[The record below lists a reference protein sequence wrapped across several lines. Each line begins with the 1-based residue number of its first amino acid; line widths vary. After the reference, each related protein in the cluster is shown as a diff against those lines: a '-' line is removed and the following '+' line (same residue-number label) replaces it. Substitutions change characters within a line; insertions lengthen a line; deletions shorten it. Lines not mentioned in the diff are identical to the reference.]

1 MANNQLS
8 KEEVRRIRQQWAML
22 EKIKQMLSHS
32 RWLIEQRNRQ
42 KNKKNKTP
50 YQIHWIYDKDVLT
63 EYNKN
68 VRAQVVGYEG
78 LPTLSKQS
86 MEEIR
91 SSE

>member
-1 MANNQLS
+1 MPSNKLS
-8 KEEVRRIRQQWAML
+8 KEEVRRIRQEWVML
-22 EKIKQMLSHS
+22 ERIKQMLSHS
-32 RWLIEQRNRQ
+32 RWLIEERNRQ
-42 KNKKNKTP
+42 KNKKNYKMR
-50 YQIHWIYDKDVLT
+50 WIYDKDVLT

-68 VRAQVVGYEG
+68 VRAQVFGYEG